1 MYGND
6 TRKFTFVRSSLLL
19 YTFDKRRSRF
29 RTMAHEGRT
38 FCSSTDFG
46 IAAKVGWQADDG

>member
-1 MYGND
+1 MDGND

-29 RTMAHEGRT
+29 RTMAHEKRA

-46 IAAKVGWQADDG
+46 IAAKVGWQAGVG